1 MLHSD
6 HNTIEQSSKQQFTAV
21 LDGKRCK
28 TLAEFYVQINAALR
42 FPDYFGANLD
52 ALYDC
57 LCDLSWL
64 EQKHVVL
71 IFTRAE
77 LLLSQAK
84 ADEKAALLETLEQA
98 ETNQYEPERS
108 FEVILLGHDKA

>member
-1 MLHSD
+1 MLESD
-6 HNTIEQSSKQQFTAV
+6 YNAIQQPAKDQFTAV

-28 TLAEFYVQINAALR
+28 TLPDLYVQLNAALK
-42 FPDYFGANLD
+42 FPDYFGGNLD

-64 EQKHVVL
+64 EQKHVSL

-77 LLLSQAK
+77 LLLSQATT
-84 ADEKAALLETLEQA
+84 DEKAALMETLEQA
-98 ETNQYEPERS
+98 ETNQYEADRS
-108 FEVILLGHDKA
+108 FEVILLGHDKG